1 MSLDTDNTEILTVFC
16 LVIGFFYSFFLYRR
30 EKYIKSKV
38 LLFLLSILRFVFISF
53 ICYLFLNP
61 TLNSIEVEEKKPLVL
76 IAHDVSKSAEN
87 YNIISELSDLNEKLN
102 NFDVD
107 YLSFS
112 NLVIDSLTS
121 NFNNTS
127 TNLSN
132 LFSYIEENFYDRQ
145 ISSLILATDGII
157 NSGKNPLF
165 EKSID
170 YSIYPIAIGDTNLL
184 KDAKITNVKYNDI
197 SFLYNTFPMEISIK
211 SIGCLG
217 DESELSVW
225 NENKKIYSK
234 IILFD
239 SNNFYSNEKL
249 LIKSNKLGLNS
260 YDVRLSKVNSEKVTA
275 NNVITANVEVVEV
288 SYKILVL
295 NDNASPDVSAY
306 INSIKKNNYFS
317 IDQSNSFEF
326 KEKLLDYNL
335 IVLFNVENFDLVRKI
350 KDKKIPLMVF
360 NFYNNKIS
368 SLFSD
373 KINFNKT
380 SNYVYHNC
388 VVSESFNFFK
398 ISNEFL
404 TLVSSAPP
412 LYSFAG
418 NYSVNENAQIL
429 LRQKTSNNI
438 VENPVIVLDES
449 TNNRSVFIC
458 AEGFWR
464 WRMNDFK
471 NNLNTDIFDNFYNKL
486 TQYAL
491 TDKHIDRFKIKY
503 KKQFS
508 SDEDVVLKAILY
520 DKVYQLDNSKK
531 IKLSMTV
538 NNEKFD
544 YFLNSMQD
552 SSYLINLG
560 KLSDGLYSF
569 TIDVVGEGIKKTGSF
584 KVRSKSIEDLSLQA
598 NHFFLKSL
606 ANNFDGKLYY
616 PNELDDLVDYI
627 NQNKQKS
634 VYINTEKQIGIIN
647 IDWILLI
654 LLIII
659 FLEMFLRRF
668 NGII

>member
-1 MSLDTDNTEILTVFC
+1 M
-16 LVIGFFYSFFLYRR
+16 
-30 EKYIKSKV
+30 
-38 LLFLLSILRFVFISF
+38 
-53 ICYLFLNP
+53 NP
-61 TLNSIEVEEKKPLVL
+61 TLNSIEFEEKKPLVL

-87 YNIISELSDLNEKLN
+87 YNIISELSDLNDKLN

-112 NLVIDSLTS
+112 NIVIDSLTS
-121 NFNNTS
+121 NFNNTR

-132 LFSYIEENFYDRQ
+132 LFSYIEENYYDRQ

-170 YSIYPIAIGDTNLL
+170 YSVYPIAIGDTNLL
-184 KDAKITNVKYNDI
+184 KDAKITNLKYNDI

-225 NENKKIYSK
+225 HENKKIYSK

-239 SNNFYSNEKL
+239 SNNFYSNEKVF
-249 LIKSNKLGLNS
+249 IKSNKLGLNS
-260 YDVRLSKVNSEKVTA
+260 YDVRLSKVNREKVTA
-275 NNVITANVEVVEV
+275 NNVITANIEVVEV

-295 NDNASPDVSAY
+295 NDNASPDVSAF

-317 IDQSNSFEF
+317 IDQSNSFDF
-326 KEKLLDYNL
+326 KKQLLDYNL

-360 NFYNNKIS
+360 NFHNNKIS

-380 SNYVYHNC
+380 SNYVYHNS

-449 TNNRSVFIC
+449 TNNRVVFIC
-458 AEGFWR
+458 SDGFWR

-471 NNLNTDIFDNFYNKL
+471 NNLNEDIFDNFYNKL

-531 IKLSMTV
+531 IKLSMNV

-544 YFLNSMQD
+544 YFFNSMQD

-569 TIDVVGEGIKKTGSF
+569 KIDGVGEGIKKIGSF

-634 VYINTEKQIGIIN
+634 VLIKTEKQIGIIN

-654 LLIII
+654 LLMII

>member
-1 MSLDTDNTEILTVFC
+1 MSLDTDNPEILIFIC

-38 LLFLLSILRFVFISF
+38 LLSLLSILRFVFISF

-61 TLNSIEVEEKKPLVL
+61 TLNSIKVKEQKPLVL

-112 NLVIDSLTS
+112 NIVIDSLTN
-121 NFNNTS
+121 NFNNTR
-127 TNLSN
+127 TDLSN
-132 LFSYIEENFYDRQ
+132 LFSYIEENFYDRE

-170 YSIYPIAIGDTNLL
+170 YSVYPIAIGDTNLL
-184 KDAKITNVKYNDI
+184 KDAKITNVKYNDV
-197 SFLYNTFPMEISIK
+197 SFLYNTFPMEISIQ

-225 NENKKIYSK
+225 HENKKIYSK

-239 SNNFYSNEKL
+239 SNNFYSNEKVF
-249 LIKSNKLGLNS
+249 IKSNKLGLNS
-260 YDVRLSKVNSEKVTA
+260 YDVRLSKVNREKVTA
-275 NNVITANVEVVEV
+275 NNVRTANVEVVEV

-295 NDNASPDVSAY
+295 NDNSSPDVSAY

-317 IDQSNSFEF
+317 IDQSNSFDF
-326 KEKLLDYNL
+326 KKQLLDYNL
-335 IVLFNVENFDLVRKI
+335 IVLFNVENYDLAKEI
-350 KDKKIPLMVF
+350 KNKKIPLIVF
-360 NFYNNKIS
+360 NFYDNKIS
-368 SLFSD
+368 SLFAD
-373 KINFNKT
+373 KLNFNKV
-380 SNYVYHNC
+380 SNYVFHNT

-418 NYSVNENAQIL
+418 NYSVNENSQIL
-429 LRQKTSNNI
+429 LKQKKFNND

-449 TNNRSVFIC
+449 SYNRYVFIC

-471 NNLNTDIFDNFYNKL
+471 NNLNTDIFDNFFNKL

-491 TDKHIDRFKIKY
+491 TNKHMDRFKIKY

-508 SDEDVVLKAILY
+508 SDENIILKAILY

-544 YFLNSMQD
+544 YFLNNMQD

-560 KLSDGLYSF
+560 KLNAGLYSF

-584 KVRSKSIEDLSLQA
+584 IVESKSIEDLSLQA

-616 PNELDDLVDYI
+616 PNEIDELVEYI

-634 VYINTEKQIGIIN
+634 VYISS
-647 IDWILLI
+647 
-654 LLIII
+654 
-659 FLEMFLRRF
+659 
-668 NGII
+668 